1 MNWTEGVTMTEGS
14 TRPDPVPEAREEIAR
29 LLQHT
34 SADVREALAGL
45 VDADAG
51 EVAAEFYE
59 VMMSD
64 QAARHFLEHEV
75 VSRRLK
81 SSMENWLRDLFVV
94 LDASRLDL
102 LVARQIEIGEIHARI
117 KLPPALMQAGVRQI
131 CRSLRAR
138 LEAGGLSVEATL
150 RSALYISDLLHL
162 ADGLMMTA
170 YVRDVQKGA
179 RAGEAYRQVLL
190 SHDTMLERERQRAVL
205 SEWTSELLFAVR
217 SSVRLR
223 HLPKLAD
230 SEFGLW
236 FKHKAEV
243 LFDGAPDAAI
253 VADAIDQIDSVLL
266 PKMAAGGLSE
276 NDLQSVLAELR
287 RQLEFVRYLSGDL
300 FDRVLS
306 AHAGKD
312 SVTGLMSRRHLPA
325 VLDRVI
331 VQHRQAGRSFG
342 FVLAHIDE
350 MRSQAF
356 SEDSRNALMHQMAA
370 CMLEIARTS
379 DHLFRY
385 GSSEFALVCV
395 EVGREALGEIA
406 NRLRNRIFGHRF
418 ALRHDPQARASVS
431 IGVAM
436 FDGHPD
442 YMHVV
447 RRAESALVRAAAEGG
462 NCVHW
467 S

>member
-1 MNWTEGVTMTEGS
+1 MTEGS
-14 TRPDPVPEAREEIAR
+14 TRPEPVLEARAEIAT
-29 LLQHT
+29 LLQLT
-34 SADVREALAGL
+34 PAEVRQSLAEL
-45 VDADAG
+45 VDACAG
-51 EVAAEFYE
+51 EIAAEFYD
-59 VMMSD
+59 VMTSD
-64 QAARHFLEHEV
+64 ESARHFLEHEV
-75 VSRRLK
+75 VSKRLK
-81 SSMENWLRDLFVV
+81 ASMENWLRDLFVA

-102 LVARQIEIGEIHARI
+102 LIARQIEIGEIHARI
-117 KLPPALMQAGVRQI
+117 KLPPVLMQAGVRQI
-131 CRSLRAR
+131 CRSLRSR
-138 LEAGGLSVEATL
+138 LEARGGAT
-150 RSALYISDLLHL
+150 RSTLQAALYASDLLHL

-190 SHDTMLERERQRAVL
+190 GHDTMLERERQRAVL

-223 HLPKLAD
+223 HLPRLAD

-243 LFDGAPDAAI
+243 LFEGAPDAAI
-253 VADAIDQIDSVLL
+253 VSDAIDQIDSVLL
-266 PKMAAGGLSE
+266 PKMVAGGMSE

-331 VQHRQAGRSFG
+331 AQHRQGDRSFG
-342 FVLAHIDE
+342 FVIAHVDE
-350 MRSQAF
+350 MRSQAY
-356 SEDSRNALMHQMAA
+356 SEDSRNALMHQIAA
-370 CMLEIARTS
+370 CLLEIARTS

-385 GSSEFALVCV
+385 GSGEFALVCV
-395 EVGREALGEIA
+395 EIGREALADTA
-406 NRLRNRIFGHRF
+406 NRLRNRIFGHGF
-418 ALRHDPQARASVS
+418 ALRHDPKARASLS

-436 FDGHPD
+436 YDGHPD
-442 YMHVV
+442 YMQVI
-447 RRAESALVRAAAEGG
+447 RRAEAALVRAVADGG
-462 NCVHW
+462 NCVQW

>member
-1 MNWTEGVTMTEGS
+1 MEDSTMTEAS
-14 TRPDPVPEAREEIAR
+14 TPPDVLPEARDEIAR
-29 LLQHT
+29 LLRQ
-34 SADVREALAGL
+34 APDDLRKDLAA
-45 VDADAG
+45 VVQADAG
-51 EVAAEFYE
+51 IIAAEFYE
-59 VMMSD
+59 VMLGD
-64 QAARHFLEHEV
+64 DGARHFLEHEV
-75 VSRRLK
+75 VSKRLK
-81 SSMENWLRDLFVV
+81 ASMEQWLRDLFVA
-94 LDASRLDL
+94 LDDSRLDL

-138 LEAGGLSVEATL
+138 IERQDRGPE
-150 RSALYISDLLHL
+150 RALQAQLYVSDLLHL

-179 RAGEAYRQVLL
+179 RAGEAYRQALL
-190 SHDTMLERERQRAVL
+190 GHDTMLERERQRAVL

-253 VADAIDQIDSVLL
+253 VSDAIEQIDRVLL
-266 PKMAAGGLSE
+266 PKVAAGGLSE

-300 FDRVLS
+300 FDRVLGAQS
-306 AHAGKD
+306 GKD

-325 VLDRVI
+325 VLDRV
-331 VQHRQAGRSFG
+331 VTQHGQNDRTFG
-342 FVLAHIDE
+342 FVLVHVDE
-350 MRSQAF
+350 LRSQAYTEE
-356 SEDSRNALMHQMAA
+356 SHNALMHQMAA
-370 CMLEIARTS
+370 CLLEIARGS

-385 GSSEFALVCV
+385 GSNEFALVCV
-395 EVGREALGEIA
+395 EIGREALGEIA
-406 NRLRNRIFGHRF
+406 NRLRNRVFGHRF
-418 ALRHDPQARASVS
+418 VLRHSPQVRASVS
-431 IGVAM
+431 VGVAL

-447 RRAESALVRAAAEGG
+447 RRAEAALVRAAADGG
-462 NCVHW
+462 NCVNW
-467 S
+467 G